1 MMESS
6 TELEQLP
13 TPSSGKT
20 MIMRILYNQQ
30 VRQIN
35 DYLTQKEKNGLEKVP
50 AHVKSLAHLNS
61 RQLIT
66 LLDEWIF
73 PISQRYAYLL
83 NQEQEQAVK
92 DILNANHEKLCLIKQ
107 QIHDGLLVRCQI
119 SAQFNLP
126 RQVDDL
132 LVYDATE
139 AKNQKDRCATLDD
152 DSRLIIYDTLL
163 AAGFAKDLLEQDV
176 IKPIPKRSYQALR
189 DAKTLDQAVKQ
200 AYEFSDKVCSALNI
214 KRKTPSRF
222 AVLTQQFTKQATAL
236 FTYVGLPKWPSLWR
250 FRYVFYFILSFAAY
264 YMLTHAL
271 TIMGI
276 MLISETIF
284 SFIASGL
291 FYTVALFPLWWFIGE
306 KFSQSV
312 DYIHQKWCSPKESQ
326 IIEALLTLEQNEQF
340 IDCRLN
346 QVIVD
351 IIHYDFD
358 ALKTRLLQI
367 QTNIK
372 TLTEKLP
379 NFAWTEKIACGTAI
393 KLQID
398 AIDLKLQ
405 EQETAR
411 QAAVQRVIEHL
422 MLRTEEELLLLEQE
436 QTHSTLAPVFP
447 NGQYQKI
454 KAFITEFGTPAEVTA
469 FEQKANIAQIWVK
482 KLDQFVLSSPEQTSW
497 LMHQPWGGQVV
508 RKDLLKGWQIL
519 LNQLGDESAPC
530 KSALAINELLRGRKK
545 LTMLELSAA
554 VSHLAKP
561 EDAAGVLSA
570 IQSVVFST
578 LCARS
583 RQQASLLSFDQKK
596 LIAIWYEA
604 NQQNISKAN
613 DVMKKLFSEKVPTI
627 LDGFTNAELAF
638 LYQTLDGADIYHCAH
653 NLKNSRQNQVRHFF
667 ERYQGDSSCAFLLC
681 RFIPEKQ
688 ERQLLA
694 AIAKR
699 RLAWMLSHLEQGVD
713 PVKPFDQYD
722 LEFFLQHEMSKQ
734 FETFNVIDAIRKS
747 PEFTKPWSRKMEQFL
762 DSCRRYGL
770 DSGKLLTQY
779 QAKNVQVKAF
789 VLQQFHQSKQLKL
802 GVTCGKEH
810 HARTKPSFSHKGI
823 VC

>member
-6 TELEQLP
+6 TKLEQLP
-13 TPSSGKT
+13 TLSSGMT

-35 DYLTQKEKNGLEKVP
+35 DYLTQKPKNGLEKLP
-50 AHVKSLAHLNS
+50 AQVKSLAHLNS

-73 PISQRYAYLL
+73 PIFQRYAYLL

-119 SAQFNLP
+119 STQFNLP

-132 LVYDATE
+132 VVYDATE
-139 AKNQKDRCATLDD
+139 AKKQQDQCATLDD

-163 AAGFAKDLLEQDV
+163 AAGFSKDLLDQDI

-189 DAKTLDQAVKQ
+189 DGKTLVQAVKQ
-200 AYEFSDKVCSALNI
+200 AYEFSEKVCSALNI
-214 KRKTPSRF
+214 KRKIPSRF
-222 AVLTQQFTKQATAL
+222 AVLTQQFTKQATAI
-236 FTYVGLPKWPSLWR
+236 FAYVGLPKWPSLWR

-271 TIMGI
+271 TIMGV
-276 MLISETIF
+276 MLLSEAIF
-284 SFIASGL
+284 SFIASGF

-306 KFSQSV
+306 KFSESV

-326 IIEALLTLEQNEQF
+326 IIEALLTFEQNEQF
-340 IDCRLN
+340 IDFRLN

-351 IIHYDFD
+351 IIHYDFN

-379 NFAWTEKIACGTAI
+379 NFAWTEKLACGTAI
-393 KLQID
+393 KLQIEG
-398 AIDLKLQ
+398 IVLKLQ
-405 EQETAR
+405 EQETR
-411 QAAVQRVIEHL
+411 RRAAVQRVIDHL
-422 MLRTEEELLLLEQE
+422 MLRTEEELLLLEKE

-454 KAFITEFGTPAEVTA
+454 KAFITEFGTPAEVAA
-469 FEQKANIAQIWVK
+469 FEKKANIAQIWVK
-482 KLDQFVLSSPEQTSW
+482 KLDQFVLSSPERNSL
-497 LMHQPWGGQVV
+497 LMLQPWGGQVV

-519 LNQLGDESAPC
+519 LTQLGDESALC
-530 KSALAINELLRGRKK
+530 KSALTINELLRGRKN
-545 LTMLELSAA
+545 LTVYALSEA
-554 VSHLAKP
+554 VSHLTKP
-561 EDAAGVLSA
+561 EDAQALLSA
-570 IQSVVFST
+570 IQSIVFGT
-578 LCARS
+578 LSARS
-583 RQQASLLSFDQKK
+583 RQQASLLSPEQKK
-596 LIAIWYEA
+596 LIAIWYETNQESITKA
-604 NQQNISKAN
+604 NQ
-613 DVMKKLFSEKVPTI
+613 VMTKLFSEKMSSI
-627 LDGFTNAELAF
+627 LDKFTNAELA
-638 LYQTLDGADIYHCAH
+638 LMYQTLDGVDIYHCAH
-653 NLKNSRQNQVRHFF
+653 NVKKSRQNQVRQFF
-667 ERYQGDSSCAFLLC
+667 ESYQGDSSRAFLLC
-681 RFIPEKQ
+681 RFIPEQQ

-694 AIAKR
+694 TIAKK
-699 RLAWMLSHLEQGVD
+699 RLMWILTHLEQGVE
-713 PVKPFDQYD
+713 PLKPFDQYD

-734 FETFNVIDAIRKS
+734 FQSFNVIDVIIKS
-747 PEFTKPWSRKMEQFL
+747 PEFTQPWSHKMEQFL
-762 DSCRRYGL
+762 ESCRRYGL
-770 DSGKLLTQY
+770 DSGKLLMQY
-779 QAKNVQVKAF
+779 QARNVQIKAF
-789 VLQQFHQSKQLKL
+789 VLQQFQQSKL

-810 HARTKPSFSHKGI
+810 HARTKPSFSHKSI